1 MGGPAAGELTRSVYY
16 ITTTRRLST
25 SSITTLP
32 RRRLSDLHQLAV
44 IIQKQPPGRIT
55 VKGGGEPVADVRYF
69 IFVLRRAIL
78 QNPTQPGG
86 NNPTGCALPGALASL
101 LVLLGFVCSS
111 KTSSPAGD
119 GPAYHEIWL
128 GFHRQES
135 NPP

>member
-55 VKGGGEPVADVRYF
+55 VKGGGEPEADVRYF

-78 QNPTQPGG
+78 LLCPLLRFRVRKGDRS
-86 NNPTGCALPGALASL
+86 TGHTTD
-101 LVLLGFVCSS
+101 LG
-111 KTSSPAGD
+111 
-119 GPAYHEIWL
+119 
-128 GFHRQES
+128 Q
-135 NPP
+135 

>member
-55 VKGGGEPVADVRYF
+55 LKGGGEPVADVRYF
-69 IFVLRRAIL
+69 IFVLRRAIYIIIL
-78 QNPTQPGG
+78 
-86 NNPTGCALPGALASL
+86 
-101 LVLLGFVCSS
+101 
-111 KTSSPAGD
+111 
-119 GPAYHEIWL
+119 E
-128 GFHRQES
+128 
-135 NPP
+135 